1 VLLDRGRFYPLAE
14 LLDIRCDVERLDLIE
29 RADSTRIAP
38 MQKRGGNAP
47 VCGARVRI
55 GRRRVVWRRRRIGK
69 LVRVDS
75 PLTADERRKIDTAI
89 TAVEQSTSADLDVM
103 VTRASDR
110 YSLYPVVWAG
120 ISALAVAGIA
130 ALLRPGLNGRSVIIV
145 QLLVVIVLTA
155 LCDWMPIRLWLVPTH
170 VKHAHARQLAHREFR
185 AHFAGDKATRKCI
198 LFFVSLGEHY
208 VEIIADH
215 ETHAHRH
222 TVARPRSRVG
232 QWREMSTH
240 DLPLP
245 TLFDEDQGS
254 STVESLDL
262 PVFGHSGKRVVS
274 VDDSRVFVKNTRR

>member
-1 VLLDRGRFYPLAE
+1 
-14 LLDIRCDVERLDLIE
+14 
-29 RADSTRIAP
+29 
-38 MQKRGGNAP
+38 
-47 VCGARVRI
+47 
-55 GRRRVVWRRRRIGK
+55 
-69 LVRVDS
+69 VDS

-208 VEIIADH
+208 LEIIAEH
-215 ETHAHRH
+215 ETHARVPSNVWNKMI
-222 TVARPRSRVG
+222 TDFTTAVAAGRVADGLLGAIESCGAILKTHYPRR
-232 QWREMSTH
+232 
-240 DLPLP
+240 D
-245 TLFDEDQGS
+245 
-254 STVESLDL
+254 
-262 PVFGHSGKRVVS
+262 
-274 VDDSRVFVKNTRR
+274 